1 MSAQWSL
8 ALQMLPVAGA
18 IFAGGY
24 QVSRIDFL
32 FTRADAQEIEQKE
45 VREVCL
51 DIHKK
56 VTKIETI
63 LEERGHKD

>member
-1 MSAQWSL
+1 MASQWSL
-8 ALQMLPVAGA
+8 AIQMLPAAGA

-24 QVSRIDFL
+24 QVSRIDTL
-32 FTRADAQEIEQKE
+32 FTRADAQEIEQRE

-63 LEERGHKD
+63 LEERAHRD

>member
-1 MSAQWSL
+1 MSSQLSL
-8 ALQMLPVAGA
+8 ALQMLPLAGA
-18 IFAGGY
+18 VFAGGY
-24 QVSRIDFL
+24 QVSRIDSL
-32 FTRADAQEIEQKE
+32 FVRADAQEIEQKD

-63 LEERGHKD
+63 LEERAHKD